1 MFFLSGVE
9 CVGRCTRWVL
19 PTYSRFTRRRALTD
33 MTFPSSLLG
42 PTSRAQV
49 DGLDPADGS
58 KTSGHRCTWSV
69 YELSRVR
76 IERIEHHG
84 GPGSGSARGCRA
96 APRAHLERGA
106 LSTYDQARTRAACA
120 AVGPRSDPAGWR
132 SRGGVLHCDRVR
144 RESRAQPTG
153 DKPTFSFR
161 PEVPRVGRARRL
173 LTVSKSRTAHVTR
186 GRTKGADLPSSK
198 FDFWG
203 GLAFNVYVHSPP
215 R

>member
-1 MFFLSGVE
+1 
-9 CVGRCTRWVL
+9 
-19 PTYSRFTRRRALTD
+19 

-84 GPGSGSARGCRA
+84 GPGQDRLKTVA
-96 APRAHLERGA
+96 APRAHLESISFDVRPSVHSGRLRGPSGLGPSPRAGTHGVALHCEIIAQYTFSGPAHWATSRRSASRARGA
-106 LSTYDQARTRAACA
+106 PC
-120 AVGPRSDPAGWR
+120 R
-132 SRGGVLHCDRVR
+132 SRT
-144 RESRAQPTG
+144 S
-153 DKPTFSFR
+153 
-161 PEVPRVGRARRL
+161 L

-186 GRTKGADLPSSK
+186 RSYQERLDLPSSK

-203 GLAFNVYVHSPP
+203 GMDISTFCHSPP
-215 R
+215 PKLDAFNSHARAATER